1 MSQRADAM
9 FPLLLAGGRERCE
22 ICKSPLR
29 REVLVDGGD
38 GDGEEGRG
46 VGGMC
51 RRMAVKADEACV
63 WVLSVEGCLLIFLFV
78 LAVLGHVLF
87 VVGIYDGADK
97 RGEEGDVYSIERV
110 ALGVVNAVLTMSLL
124 VLVQKVVS
132 RWLRERDFFLAVASV
147 DCGDLES
154 GEGQRREWR
163 RCGGVCQVV
172 LGGILSAV
180 AGAEIFFLLTVLPMG
195 GGK

>member
-1 MSQRADAM
+1 M

-22 ICKSPLR
+22 ICRSLLR
-29 REVLVDGGD
+29 REVLVSGDERNEEEERGIGG
-38 GDGEEGRG
+38 
-46 VGGMC
+46 VC
-51 RRMAVKADEACV
+51 RRMVLKADEACV
-63 WVLSVEGCLLIFLFV
+63 WMLSVEGCLLIFLFV

-87 VVGIYDGADK
+87 VVGIYDGAGK

-154 GEGQRREWR
+154 GEGERREWR
-163 RCGGVCQVV
+163 RCGSICQMV

-180 AGAEIFFLLTVLPMG
+180 AGAEIFFLLTLLPMG
-195 GGK
+195 GAK